1 MKQLFNYILSAVYYL
16 FFGLWLIVF
25 HPIQW
30 LCFNLFGY
38 RAHKKSVDVFN
49 WFLLKTLHIL
59 GTKITFENKFAD
71 QFQKGKPHIIVSN
84 HQSMNDIPPLIW
96 FLRELHPKFISKKE
110 LGKGIPS
117 ISYNLRH
124 GGSILIDRKDSRQA
138 LTEIKKFT
146 DYLNQTKHAA
156 VIFPEGTR
164 SKTGVPKKFSANG
177 LLMLFKY
184 CPDAV
189 VVPVSINNSWKLQRF
204 GMFPLDLGV
213 HLKITVQQ
221 PIPVKNF
228 DPKELIQKV
237 EQSVTNDLII

>member
-1 MKQLFNYILSAVYYL
+1 MKQFFNYLLSAVYYL
-16 FFGLWLIVF
+16 IFGLLLVIF
-25 HPIQW
+25 HVIQW

-38 RAHKKSVDVFN
+38 QAHKKSVDVFN
-49 WFLLKTLHIL
+49 WFLLKSLHVL
-59 GTKITFENKFAD
+59 GTRISFENKYENELKKD
-71 QFQKGKPHIIVSN
+71 KPHIIVSN
-84 HQSMNDIPPLIW
+84 HQSMNDIPPIIW
-96 FLRELHPKFISKKE
+96 FLRKLHPKFISKKE

-138 LTEIKKFT
+138 LSAIKNFT
-146 DYLNQTKHAA
+146 TYLNQTKHSA

-189 VVPVSINNSWKLQRF
+189 IVPVSINNSWKLQRY

-213 HLKITVQQ
+213 HLKITVQK
-221 PIPVKNF
+221 PIAVQ
-228 DPKELIQKV
+228 DYEPKELIEKV
-237 EQSVTNDLII
+237 EQSVINGVIQ